1 MMMYGHF
8 MITYWRSEFLVLC
21 RSSTVCRF
29 RDDMVQEAS
38 ICFSSFA
45 LAEWDGLLGMPTS
58 TNVSEPDI
66 QIVKVK
72 VMWHTA
78 KYGDPYSEI
87 VLCIYPSMCTHTH
100 SSEHTHTHREH
111 TRGQPFM
118 LRRAGSIRRF
128 GAFLK
133 GNSSWYWRW
142 RGCCTFTP
150 PTYNPCRTE
159 TRTHNLS
166 ITSPNL

>member
-1 MMMYGHF
+1 MMYGHF
-8 MITYWRSEFLVLC
+8 MITYWRVWSEFLVLC

-38 ICFSSFA
+38 ICFSSLA

-72 VMWHTA
+72 VTWHTA
-78 KYGDPYSEI
+78 KYGDPYSEF
-87 VLCIYPSMCTHTH
+87 VLCIYPSKCTHRQQWT
-100 SSEHTHTHREH
+100 HTHTH
-111 TRGQPFM
+111 GQPFM
-118 LRRAGSIRRF
+118 LRRAGSIRGF
-128 GAFLK
+128 GALLK
-133 GNSSWYWRW
+133 GNSPWYWRW
-142 RGCCTFTP
+142 RGRCTFTHP
-150 PTYNPCRTE
+150 NYNLCQTE
-159 TRTHNLS
+159 TRTRNLS